1 MLRTNSLNVIDVCQ
15 ILNELQFDRMNIW
28 IYNCRSYRLNSH
40 NRYDSCHTTIY
51 LFTFLFMTNHLHK
64 YIMCWCSLVWIIVVV
79 IVVIVTCLRSI
90 AYFFFFCFFFYT
102 WRILSNSISHSNSIG
117 DIIGQILQRLSL
129 RDLAHLFS
137 LMILWCINKRGTIKD
152 NFSFNSNLF
161 ANGSIVTTIEKL

>member
-90 AYFFFFCFFFYT
+90 AYFFFFV
-102 WRILSNSISHSNSIG
+102 
-117 DIIGQILQRLSL
+117 
-129 RDLAHLFS
+129 
-137 LMILWCINKRGTIKD
+137 
-152 NFSFNSNLF
+152 FSFTREEYYQTAFPILTVSVILLDKFYNAYHYAISRIYSL
-161 ANGSIVTTIEKL
+161 